1 MDIRRKEQEQETT
14 SNEGSQA
21 SGSSKSG
28 DKGVLG
34 VIFTILIVAALVGA
48 GYYFTQMQNEDTA
61 AISGTVAIVN
71 GEEIA
76 GTELSEQL
84 ESLRN
89 ASTPQAEQFKNLT
102 DIQQQEVL
110 LEGIINTELQLQAAR
125 GAGVTVSDEEVET
138 QLQSSIDQIG
148 RTEFENRLAQNGVTE
163 QEVRDDLRNQLL
175 INAYI
180 EQEAGGE
187 ITATDQEIDE
197 LYQQYIAQIQQASPE
212 GQESEIPSLEEL
224 RPQIEQAVIQ
234 QKRQQIAVDLLNQ
247 ARANADI
254 EVLLEGVSYPAE
266 INQQQT
272 PPTQTQPAP
281 TAEQAADSESAPTET
296 APEETATE

>member
-34 VIFTILIVAALVGA
+34 VIFTILMVAALVGA

-125 GAGVTVSDEEVET
+125 GAGVTVSDEEDET